1 MLIRVITLMKNAPV
15 SSEIRYSL
23 CIKPVNG
30 ISIVNDYAQAKHTSN
45 PFLTWTTDRESI
57 VWLKWLYILK
67 LTWNNTY
74 NTSSFGGGGHI
85 NLRFFLFVLLFCCL
99 TSCQP
104 IKGRAKCYASLNLH
118 VYDTTARGKLA
129 LCVYNLWTNSKLYIH
144 FIQQDLLFVNSDV
157 ILYCGFLYEKLY
169 LCNHD
174 IHVPCSHKH

>member
-1 MLIRVITLMKNAPV
+1 MNYWSRVHCVVKMA
-15 SSEIRYSL
+15 
-23 CIKPVNG
+23 
-30 ISIVNDYAQAKHTSN
+30 
-45 PFLTWTTDRESI
+45 
-57 VWLKWLYILK
+57 LYIKADMKQYIQYL
-67 LTWNNTY
+67 
-74 NTSSFGGGGHI
+74 FIGGGGHINLHI

-129 LCVYNLWTNSKLYIH
+129 LCVYNLWTNRKLYIH